1 MRLVATNGPRAGTA
15 FSLADGLTIGG
26 IDAGTAGDRPCC
38 RIRASEDGG
47 FVLSVLDRRSQ
58 VFVNGLPVAT
68 RALEPRDELRIGDSL
83 FVVRPDDA
91 AAPPAL
97 APCPVRMRRSPA
109 PAVLELQFEDALLH
123 ADTGVDTRE
132 GRDLATLLRVGA
144 ALSAIQGLA
153 AIDAAL
159 AGLLLEAVPVQ
170 RVVIAGID
178 GAAPAVQ
185 SAWSTHASPEPV
197 AVDPSVLERVVK
209 ERVAMVIDLQDRQAV
224 AVPLVAFGR
233 AVGSVWAETA
243 GGGRIDERHVRMLL
257 VIAALA
263 AVARENARET
273 TRLQATNE
281 LLQAEINL
289 DHNMVGRSRPMRTL
303 FERIARVARTDST
316 LLLRGESG
324 TGKELVA
331 RAAHRSSGRADRPFV
346 AINCAALTESL
357 LESELFGHEKGAFT
371 GAIGLKRG
379 KLELADGGTLFLDE
393 IGELPLTLQAKLLRA
408 LQERE
413 FERVGGTRAVR
424 VDFRLIAATNRDLES
439 AVKAGTFRQ
448 DLFYRLNV
456 VTLALPPLR
465 ERKEDVQLLTEYFV
479 RKHAPRC
486 GRRVHGLTAD
496 ALARLRRHDW
506 PGNVRE
512 LENVIEQALA
522 LGTSDC
528 IDAEDLPPDL
538 GDSRAS
544 ASTSLDYHEAIEQTK
559 RDLIVRA
566 FEQADH
572 SHAGAARLLNVHPN
586 YLHRLLRN
594 LDLRRRAGSPPRPAR
609 R

>member
-1 MRLVATNGPRAGTA
+1 MRLVATNGPLAGTA
-15 FSLADGLTIGG
+15 LSLADGLTIGG
-26 IDAGTAGDRPCC
+26 IDAGTDGSRPCC
-38 RIRASEDGG
+38 RIRASEHGG
-47 FVLSVLDRRSQ
+47 FVLTVLDRRTP
-58 VFVNGLPVAT
+58 VFVNGLPVKT
-68 RALEPRDELRIGDSL
+68 RALELRDELRIGDSF
-83 FVVRPDDA
+83 FVIRPDEEA
-91 AAPPAL
+91 PPPAL
-97 APCPVRMRRSPA
+97 ARCPVRMQPSSAR
-109 PAVLELQFEDALLH
+109 AVLELQFEDALLH
-123 ADTGVDTRE
+123 ADAGSDSRDQ
-132 GRDLATLLRVGA
+132 RDLATLLRVGA
-144 ALSAIQGLA
+144 ALSAIHGLA
-153 AIDAAL
+153 GVDAAL
-159 AGLLLEAVPVQ
+159 AGLLLDAVPVE
-170 RVVIAGID
+170 RVVIVGED
-178 GAAPAVQ
+178 GGAPAVQ
-185 SAWSTHASPEPV
+185 SAWCTQASSEPV
-197 AVDPSVLERVVK
+197 ALDPSMLERVVK
-209 ERVAMVIDLQDRQAV
+209 ERVAIVIDLPDRQAV

-233 AVGSVWAETA
+233 AVGSVWAET
-243 GGGRIDERHVRMLL
+243 GRGGRLDERHVRLLL

-263 AVARENARET
+263 AVAREHVREAV
-273 TRLQATNE
+273 RLQETNE
-281 LLQAEINL
+281 RLQAEINL

-316 LLLRGESG
+316 ILLRGESG

-331 RAAHRSSGRADRPFV
+331 RAAHRSSTRADRPFV
-346 AINCAALTESL
+346 PINCAALTESL

-424 VDFRLIAATNRDLES
+424 VDFRLIAATNRDLEA
-439 AVKAGTFRQ
+439 AVKAATFRQ

-465 ERKEDVQLLTEYFV
+465 DRKEDVPLLTDYFV
-479 RKHAPRC
+479 RKHGPRC

-496 ALARLRRHDW
+496 ALARLGRHHW

-522 LGTSDC
+522 LGTSDR
-528 IDAEDLPPDL
+528 IGAEDLPPDL
-538 GDSRAS
+538 GEARGS
-544 ASTSLDYHEAIEQTK
+544 ALTSLDYHEAIEQTK

-594 LDLRRRAGSPPRPAR
+594 LDLRRRAGSSPGPAR